1 VIPPHNSITKL
12 SSANF
17 HAMEQLCSII
27 IQTLAKAAQT
37 EGTLTQLIKIAEH
50 ALRVT
55 VLLAT

>member
-1 VIPPHNSITKL
+1 
-12 SSANF
+12 
-17 HAMEQLCSII
+17 MEQLCSII

-50 ALRVT
+50 AHRVT